1 MRRKVVVA
9 LAVGLLFYAL
19 SDILLWQR
27 IFEAHDLFLF
37 DAQYQS
43 GHITVLVALIATGMV
58 LLYDARLWAL
68 WYGLAF
74 YTLAFSGLEDI
85 LYYWL
90 AGKPIVHALPWLN
103 DNSLIFFKPVTSEGL
118 LVNAA
123 LWLGFWAV
131 SLWLIPKVE
140 RLIAQLAGLSRE
152 LLANHEARS
161 SL

>member
-1 MRRKVVVA
+1 
-9 LAVGLLFYAL
+9 
-19 SDILLWQR
+19 
-27 IFEAHDLFLF
+27 
-37 DAQYQS
+37 
-43 GHITVLVALIATGMV
+43 MV

-90 AGKPIVHALPWLN
+90 AGNPIVHALPWLN

-123 LWLGFWAV
+123 LWIGFWAA

-140 RLIAQLAGLSRE
+140 RLIAQLAGFSRE
-152 LLANHEARS
+152 LLANH
-161 SL
+161 